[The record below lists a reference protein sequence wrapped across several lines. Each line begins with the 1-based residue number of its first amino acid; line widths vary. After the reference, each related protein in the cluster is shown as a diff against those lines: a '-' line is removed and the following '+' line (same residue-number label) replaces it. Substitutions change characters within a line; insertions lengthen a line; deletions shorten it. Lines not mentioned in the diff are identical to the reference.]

1 MLEENLLIIL
11 SLLLTVSLLSMLS
24 NKLGIAYPIFLVIAG
39 LIIGIIPDI
48 PNVTLKP
55 DIVFIIFLPPLL
67 YSAALNTSWRDFKGS
82 IRSISLLAIGLVIFT
97 SCIIAFLAHAII
109 PDFSLALGFVLGGII
124 SPPDAIA
131 ATSIISK
138 LKVPKRVVTI
148 LEGESLVNDAS
159 SLIVFRFALAAV
171 TTGQFVLWKAGLN
184 FVMVAGMGI
193 FIGLAIAFV
202 IYLIHRFLPT
212 DSVTDTA
219 ISLVSPYIMYLAAEH
234 FGYSGVLAVVSGG
247 LFLSNFS
254 HKYLNYD
261 SRLQL
266 QSVWNTIVFLLNG
279 TVFILIGL
287 QIPFILQG
295 MENYSAGEAIGVAV
309 IISLASV
316 IIRILWVYPGTYLPR
331 FFSKRIRRREPFPPP
346 KTVFIVAWSGMR
358 GVVSLASAL
367 TIPLYLGNQE
377 MFPHRNFILFITFAV
392 ILFTLVLQGITLPF
406 LIRLLKIGDGG
417 VEDAS
422 NLFMLN
428 RDLTT
433 TVLHHMDKNYA
444 REVKENDVYK
454 RLRGLYQRLH
464 DEAEQQAQNT
474 NDRNMPKSATKRIR
488 ILMLEMIKVQR
499 QQLDD
504 YEKEDKYSDELL
516 RNKENELDFE
526 EARIRK
532 TSS

>member
-24 NKLGIAYPIFLVIAG
+24 NRLGIAYPIFLVIAG
-39 LIIGIIPDI
+39 LIIGVIPGI

-67 YSAALNTSWRDFKGS
+67 YSAALGTSWRDFRAN
-82 IRSISLLAIGLVIFT
+82 IRPISLLAIGLVIFT
-97 SCIIAFLAHAII
+97 SCIIALLAHAII
-109 PDFSLALGFVLGGII
+109 PDFPIALGFLLGGII
-124 SPPDAIA
+124 SPPDAVA

-159 SLIVFRFALAAV
+159 SIIVFKFALAAV
-171 TTGQFVLWKAGLN
+171 FTGQFMFWKASFE
-184 FVMVAGMGI
+184 FVMVAAVGV
-193 FIGLAIAFV
+193 FIGLLIAYV

-212 DSVTDTA
+212 DSVIDTA
-219 ISLVSPYIMYLAAEH
+219 ISLISPYIMYLTAEH

-266 QSVWNTIVFLLNG
+266 QSVWNTVVFLLNG
-279 TVFILIGL
+279 TVFILIGM
-287 QIPFILQG
+287 QIPFIMQG
-295 MENYSAGEAIGVAV
+295 MENYSAGDAIGIAV
-309 IISLASV
+309 VISLAS
-316 IIRILWVYPGTYLPR
+316 ILIRISWVYPATYLPR
-331 FFSKRIRRREPFPPP
+331 LLSRKIREREPYPPL

-367 TIPLYLGNQE
+367 TIPLYLKNQE
-377 MFPHRNFILFITFAV
+377 MFPHRNLILFITFAV

-406 LIRLLKIGDGG
+406 LIRKLNL
-417 VEDAS
+417 EDNSSTNDS
-422 NLFMLN
+422 NFIMLN
-428 RDLTT
+428 KDLAQ
-433 TVLHHMDKNYA
+433 TVLHHIDENYG
-444 REVKENDVYK
+444 RETKDQDMYK
-454 RLRGLYQRLH
+454 RLRSVYQR
-464 DEAEQQAQNT
+464 QQEEYDQQMQNT
-474 NDRNMPKSATKRIR
+474 ADKKMPKQSSKRMR

-499 QQLDD
+499 QQLET

-516 RNKENELDFE
+516 RNKENELDFS

-532 TSS
+532 TNV